1 MTRNEHI
8 AEFAAVI
15 WGWYETHKR
24 ALPWRDL
31 DIADDTERAYRVL
44 VSEIMLQQTQVLR
57 VITSYQEFLKQ
68 FPTID
73 ALATA
78 TNRDVILAWRGLG
91 YNTRALRLR
100 DAARVV
106 VTGSKLQVPGS
117 QSATWNMEPGTFPR
131 EMDALLRLPGIG
143 HYTAAAVRNFAW
155 NLPTPCLDTNIRRV
169 LHRAF
174 VGPESAAGKW
184 QKDDQ
189 YLLKLAAD
197 VLEAALAIEGQQH
210 DARNWHAA
218 LMDFGSLVCTKTNP
232 KWDLCPLTK
241 QKLMKAANR
250 VPSGR
255 RRGVPSGR
263 LYRGER
269 KREPGRVIG
278 RAYVPN
284 RIVRGRIVEVL
295 RNAPAG
301 LRAPEIGARV
311 CADWSPKEHRDWLE
325 LLLQKLMRD
334 QLLHK
339 LHGRYALCD

>member
-1 MTRNEHI
+1 M
-8 AEFAAVI
+8 
-15 WGWYETHKR
+15 
-24 ALPWRDL
+24 
-31 DIADDTERAYRVL
+31 
-44 VSEIMLQQTQVLR
+44 
-57 VITSYQEFLKQ
+57 
-68 FPTID
+68 
-73 ALATA
+73 
-78 TNRDVILAWRGLG
+78 
-91 YNTRALRLR
+91 
-100 DAARVV
+100 
-106 VTGSKLQVPGS
+106 
-117 QSATWNMEPGTFPR
+117 
-131 EMDALLRLPGIG
+131 
-143 HYTAAAVRNFAW
+143 
-155 NLPTPCLDTNIRRV
+155 

-269 KREPGRVIG
+269 KREPGRLIG

-284 RIVRGRIVEVL
+284 RIVRGRIVEAL
-295 RNAPAG
+295 RNEPVG
-301 LRAPEIGARV
+301 LRMPEIGQRV
-311 CADWSPKEHRDWLE
+311 CSDWSTKKHNDWLE
-325 LLLQKLMRD
+325 SLLQNLMRD
-334 QLLHK
+334 QLLSK
-339 LHGRYALCD
+339 MRDRYSLSM